1 MPVTGNNQLQILH
14 HALDALNKAAG
25 VHGRVLTR
33 QVREGQGYRADAMVE
48 LEANG
53 QRHPYAAL
61 IKRVDRFA
69 ILREFAQH
77 GAAYGQD
84 TAPLLVTPRITAEAA
99 EQCRGLG
106 LQFIDAVGNAYL
118 HGQGL
123 YVFVKGQR
131 PTDNEAL
138 LLPAQDA
145 KRAGTPAHLRAIFVL
160 LCRPALLNAPYRDIA
175 QAAGVA
181 LGTIGQVFDDLA
193 NRGFITGGKRTG
205 NRILLERTKLIDEWA
220 TNYPIKL
227 RPKLNPRRFKAP
239 TPNWWKALEVAQYGA
254 QWGAE
259 VAAAKLTGHLRPNTL
274 TLYLRTDKGQQHLT
288 RLVTTHRLR
297 PDAAGDIEILDAF
310 WAFDDEQTTAETV
323 PPLLACADLIATL
336 DPRNLEAAKL
346 IHDQYLAPTQTTA

>member
-1 MPVTGNNQLQILH
+1 MPATGNNQLQILN

-33 QVREGQGYRADAMVE
+33 QVREGQGYRPDAMVE

-77 GAAYGQD
+77 STAYGQD
-84 TAPLLVTPRITAEAA
+84 TPPLLVTPRITAEAA
-99 EQCRGLG
+99 EQCRELG
-106 LQFIDAVGNAYL
+106 LQFIDAAGNAYL
-118 HGQGL
+118 RGPGL

-131 PTDNEAL
+131 PTAHEAL

-145 KRAGTPAHLRAIFVL
+145 KRAGTPAHLRVIFVL

-181 LGTIGQVFDDLA
+181 LGTIGPVFDDLA
-193 NRGFITGGKRTG
+193 DRGFITGGKRTG

-239 TPNWWKALEVAQYGA
+239 TPDWWKALDVAQHGA

-259 VAAAKLTGHLRPNTL
+259 VAAAKLTGHLRPNTF

-288 RLVTTHRLR
+288 RLVATNRLR

-310 WAFDDEQTTAETV
+310 WTFDEQQTTAQTV
-323 PPLLACADLIATL
+323 PPLLAYADLIATL

-346 IHDQYLAPTQTTA
+346 IHDQYLAPTRTTA